1 VKFAGENSHLLQTL
15 PQMDLQKTKIYLDKL
30 NREFARMSK
39 DPDNIMRIDMDIM
52 ASYVRELYDSILSHE
67 GVHVQKHEAS
77 THRKHT
83 SHAPVEQP
91 VAVVPPPV
99 VAAPT
104 VVPPPPTVV
113 PAPAPPVV
121 EVAPPP
127 QVQAEAPVPAP
138 APPPP
143 VEEPKPAPVMAAVP
157 KMQDSLPEGLDV
169 LFEEKQAKELSEKL
183 SELPIADLKK
193 AIALNDRLLL
203 TSELF
208 AGDGKAFE
216 TAIGGINAMS
226 SFDEA
231 QAYLIE
237 HCVVRYAWTDKKR
250 VDTAKHFVK
259 LVRRRFK

>member
-1 VKFAGENSHLLQTL
+1 
-15 PQMDLQKTKIYLDKL
+15 MDLQKAKIYLDKL

-39 DPDNIMRIDMDIM
+39 DPENVVRLDVDIM
-52 ASYVRELYDSILSHE
+52 AAYVRELYDAILSDEHPKAE
-67 GVHVQKHEAS
+67 SHHAKKSTVHRH
-77 THRKHT
+77 
-83 SHAPVEQP
+83 VE
-91 VAVVPPPV
+91 PP
-99 VAAPT
+99 A
-104 VVPPPPTVV
+104 
-113 PAPAPPVV
+113 

-127 QVQAEAPVPAP
+127 VAATPKVVTAAPPPPPVVQEVAPAP

-143 VEEPKPAPVMAAVP
+143 PPPPPAPPAPVQELAPPPPPAPVQEIVPTHAPTPPAKEPAATPNGV
-157 KMQDSLPEGLDV
+157 EI
-169 LFEEKQAKELSEKL
+169 LFEEKQVKELSDKL

-216 TAIGGINAMS
+216 SAISAINHLN
-226 SFDEA
+226 SFDAA
-231 QAYLIE
+231 QDYLVE

-250 VDTAKHFVK
+250 IDTAKTFIR